1 MSDSQTLVVKLGTSV
16 LTGGSRRLNRAHIV
30 ELVRQCAQLHAAGH
44 RIVIVTSGAIAAGR
58 EHLGYPELPATIA
71 SKQLLAAVGQSRLI
85 QLWEQLFSIYGIH
98 IGQMLLTRAD
108 MEDRERFLN
117 ARDTL
122 RALLDNNIVPVI
134 NENDAVATAEIK
146 VGDNDNLSALAAI
159 LAGADKLLLLTDQQ
173 GLFTADPRT
182 NPQAELIKDVHGI
195 DDALRA
201 IAGDSVSGL
210 GTGGM
215 GTKLQAADVACR
227 AGIDTIIAAG
237 SKPGVIGDVMEGVS
251 VGTRFHAQASPLEN
265 RKRWIFGAPPA
276 GEITVDE
283 GATAA
288 ILERGSSLLPKGIKS
303 VTGNFSRG
311 EVIRICNLE
320 GRDIAHGVTR
330 YNSDALRRIA
340 GHHSQQIDTILEQM
354 GIAAKAASYK
364 LALLSSREKN
374 RVLETIADEL
384 EAQTESILSAN
395 VQDVEQARAN
405 GLSEAMLDR
414 LALTPARLKA
424 IADDVRQVCNLADP
438 VGQVIDGGLL
448 DSGLRLER
456 RRVPLG
462 VIGVIYEARPN
473 VTVDVA
479 SLCLKTGNAVILRG
493 GKETY
498 RTNAATVAVIQKAL
512 EA

>member
-98 IGQMLLTRAD
+98 VGQMLLTRAD

-159 LAGADKLLLLTDQQ
+159 LAGADKLLLLTDQK
-173 GLFTADPRT
+173 GLYTADPRS
-182 NPQAELIKDVHGI
+182 NPQAELIKDVYGI

-210 GTGGM
+210 
-215 GTKLQAADVACR
+215 
-227 AGIDTIIAAG
+227 DTIIAAG
-237 SKPGVIGDVMEGVS
+237 SKPGVIGDVMEGIS
-251 VGTRFHAQASPLEN
+251 VGTLFHAQATPLEN

-320 GRDIAHGVTR
+320 GRDIAHGVSR

-340 GHHSQQIDTILEQM
+340 GHHSQEIDAIL
-354 GIAAKAASYK
+354 G
-364 LALLSSREKN
+364 
-374 RVLETIADEL
+374 
-384 EAQTESILSAN
+384 
-395 VQDVEQARAN
+395 
-405 GLSEAMLDR
+405 
-414 LALTPARLKA
+414 
-424 IADDVRQVCNLADP
+424 
-438 VGQVIDGGLL
+438 
-448 DSGLRLER
+448 
-456 RRVPLG
+456 
-462 VIGVIYEARPN
+462 YEYGP
-473 VTVDVA
+473 
-479 SLCLKTGNAVILRG
+479 
-493 GKETY
+493 
-498 RTNAATVAVIQKAL
+498 VAVHRDDMITR
-512 EA
+512 